1 MNDTTADKDHLMTNA
16 PQKFK
21 SRPDDEFG
29 VHVLEDIAQQIA
41 DGGEWAMRNFEV
53 GSATSWF
60 MERFE
65 EIAAKLQTIDTLL
78 ALDTSRAKEMKESR
92 GVAVCVMPELAKQVT
107 WFTRAFRDPIRL
119 AKLTEDASFSEAYLN
134 VVNRC
139 LDSIAQQLEIT
150 ADSGGMADLACNK
163 GLRRFFIKSLREIS
177 YDLDF
182 ELVYN
187 VFANSNLSGDQ
198 SKPSWE
204 SLIDNGKKKPPT
216 PPRGS
221 GPNNGG
227 NPKGAL
233 VPFPQQHTIAV
244 AKAA

>member
-1 MNDTTADKDHLMTNA
+1 MTNSQ
-16 PQKFK
+16 QKFK
-21 SRPDDEFG
+21 SRTDDEFG
-29 VHVLEDIAQQIA
+29 VHVLEDISQQIA
-41 DGGEWAMRNFEV
+41 EGGEWGMRNLEV
-53 GSATSWF
+53 GSAEEWF

-78 ALDTSRAKEMKESR
+78 ALDTSRGKEMKQSR
-92 GVAVCVMPELAKQVT
+92 GAVVCVMPELANKVA

-119 AKLTEDASFSEAYLN
+119 AKLTVDSDAFFSEAYLN
-134 VVNRC
+134 AVYHS
-139 LDSIAQQLEIT
+139 LDAIAEQLEIT
-150 ADSGGMADLACNK
+150 AEGGGVADLACNK
-163 GLRRFFIKSLREIS
+163 GLRQFFIKSLREIS

-216 PPRGS
+216 PPRGG

-227 NPKGAL
+227 TPKGAL
-233 VPFPQQHTIAV
+233 VPFPQQHAVAV
-244 AKAA
+244 AKVA

>member
-1 MNDTTADKDHLMTNA
+1 MTNTS
-16 PQKFK
+16 QKFK
-21 SRPDDEFG
+21 PRTDDEFG

-41 DGGEWAMRNFEV
+41 GGGEWGMRNFEV
-53 GSATSWF
+53 GGATDWF

-78 ALDTSRAKEMKESR
+78 TLDTSRSNEMRQSR
-92 GVAVCVMPELAKQVT
+92 GVLVAVQPSHAKQVT

-119 AKLTEDASFSEAYLN
+119 AKLTEDASFCEAYLN
-134 VVNRC
+134 AVYHS
-139 LDSIAQQLEIT
+139 LDGITEQLEIT

-163 GLRRFFIKSLREIS
+163 GLRQYFINSLREIS

-198 SKPSWE
+198 SKASWE

-216 PPRGS
+216 PPRGG

-227 NPKGAL
+227 TPKGAL
-233 VPFPQQHTIAV
+233 VPFPQQHTVAV